1 MTFTPGNDNGPGASA
16 DGGQG
21 EPRGPWDAYEFGA
34 PESVLNRSQIFDLFE
49 VVRGSKW
56 YEPPICRVGLGKAYR
71 MASHHQSA
79 ILLKRNMLAASFIPN
94 ARFSRSEFEKWVLDY
109 LIFGDCFLQEI
120 PNRLGGV
127 ARLKASPAAW
137 TRVGTNPG
145 EHWFVQPGMM
155 NYQPHLLEAGTV
167 HHLMEPDP
175 LQEIYGMPSYISA
188 LQSGLLNENATLF
201 RRRYYLN
208 GSHAGFILY
217 VSEAGMQDKDSNALR
232 KALRGAKGPGNFRNL
247 FLHIPG
253 GKADGVKIMPIA
265 EVGANDQFLGIKEV
279 TRDDM
284 LAAHRTP
291 PQLLGIVP
299 KNGTGFGN
307 VIDAAR
313 AYYHVEIG
321 PLQWRLMEVNDLLGW
336 EAVAFKEPADMGV
349 LLAMAGMK
357 AG

>member
-1 MTFTPGNDNGPGASA
+1 MYNPGNDNGPGEAP
-16 DGGQG
+16 QP
-21 EPRGPWDAYEFGA
+21 EPKAPWDAYEFGA

-49 VVRGSKW
+49 VVRMSKW

-79 ILLKRNMLAASFIPN
+79 ILLKRNMLAASFVPN
-94 ARFSRSEFEKWVLDY
+94 KRFSRSEFEKWVLDY
-109 LIFGDCFLQEI
+109 LIFGDAFVQDV
-120 PNRLGGV
+120 PNRLGGTFQ
-127 ARLKASPAAW
+127 LKCSPAAW
-137 TRVGTNPG
+137 TRVGTNEG
-145 EHWFVQPGMM
+145 EHWFVQPGQMM
-155 NYQPHLLEAGTV
+155 RQPHLLPAGTV
-167 HHLMEPDP
+167 HHLLEPDP

-232 KALRGAKGPGNFRNL
+232 SALRGAKGPGNFRNL

-321 PLQWRLMEVNDLLGW
+321 PLQWRLQELNEWLGW
-336 EAVAFKEPADMGV
+336 EAVAFREPADMAA
-349 LLAMAGMK
+349 LLANSAAAK
-357 AG
+357 N